1 MAMIRPKG
9 KAAKVAQNVMKKKG
23 VRVIAGDKLEK
34 TKLTGPYLQ
43 H

>member
-9 KAAKVAQNVMKKKG
+9 KPAKIAQDVMKKKG
-23 VRVIAGDKLEK
+23 VKIAAGTKMQK